1 MKAFRFAV
9 VMCVFIAPLLLSA
22 QTTRL
27 RLASVLP
34 ANSLW
39 DRSLKEM
46 ASEWQKVTGGRI
58 RAQVRTASGDE
69 ATLIRRMRMNNP
81 QIAALSPLGLQEID
95 ESFSVFGVPFLFASD
110 EEAIHVL
117 EALTPQLRD
126 ALARRDLVLI
136 NWGHGGWA
144 HIFSAEPIQ
153 TVADLRQAK
162 LFTSAGDD
170 DAVQWY
176 KENGFEPVP
185 LALTDVLMGL
195 NTGLINA
202 YPSSPYAALAYQ
214 WYRQTSHML
223 DVPLAPLF
231 GATGIAERAWSRVS
245 QTDRDAILKTAK
257 AAQDRLFAAVP
268 EQDREAVSEMERR
281 GLTVSAVDEAM
292 ARSFRNEADGLM
304 ATWRGSMVPAEIFD
318 AAAVAIREF
327 RAR

>member
-9 VMCVFIAPLLLSA
+9 MMCVFVVPLLLSA

-34 ANSLW
+34 VNSVW

-69 ATLIRRMRMNNP
+69 ATLVRRMRMNNP
-81 QIAALSPLGLQEID
+81 QVAALSPLGLQEID
-95 ESFSVFGVPFLFASD
+95 ESFSVFGIPFLFASD
-110 EEAIHVL
+110 EEALHVL
-117 EALTPQLRD
+117 EALTPELRQ
-126 ALARRDLVLI
+126 ALARRNLVLI

-144 HIFSAEPIQ
+144 NIFSAEPIE
-153 TVADLRQAK
+153 TLADLRKAK
-162 LFTSAGDD
+162 LFTSSGDD
-170 DAVQWY
+170 DTVRWY
-176 KENGFEPVP
+176 KENGFQPVP

-231 GATGIAERAWSRVS
+231 GATVMTERAWSRVS

-257 AAQDRLFAAVP
+257 VAQDRLFSDVP

-292 ARSFRNEADGLM
+292 ASSFRNQAEGLM
-304 ATWRGSMVPAEIFD
+304 ASWRGDMVPTEIYD
-318 AAAVAIREF
+318 AAATAIREF
-327 RAR
+327 RAQ

>member
-9 VMCVFIAPLLLSA
+9 VMCVLVVPLLLSA

-34 ANSLW
+34 VNSVW

-69 ATLIRRMRMNNP
+69 ATLVRRMRMNNP
-81 QIAALSPLGLQEID
+81 QVAALSPLGLVELD
-95 ESFSVFGVPFLFASD
+95 ESFSVFGIPFLFASD
-110 EEAIHVL
+110 EEALHVL
-117 EALTPQLRD
+117 EALTPELRE
-126 ALARRDLVLI
+126 ALARRNLVLI

-144 HIFSAEPIQ
+144 HIFSAEPIE
-153 TVADLRQAK
+153 TLADLRQAK
-162 LFTSAGDD
+162 MFTSSGDD
-170 DAVQWY
+170 DAVRWY
-176 KENGFEPVP
+176 KENGFQPVP

-231 GATGIAERAWSRVS
+231 GATVMTERAWSRVS

-257 AAQDRLFAAVP
+257 VAQDRLFSDVP

-292 ARSFRNEADGLM
+292 ASSFRNQAEGLT
-304 ATWRGSMVPAEIFD
+304 ASWRGGMVPNEIYD
-318 AAAVAIREF
+318 AAAAAIREF
-327 RAR
+327 RAQ

>member
-9 VMCVFIAPLLLSA
+9 VMCVLVVPLLLSA

-27 RLASVLP
+27 RLARVLP
-34 ANSLW
+34 VNSVW

-69 ATLIRRMRMNNP
+69 ATLVRRMRMNNP
-81 QIAALSPLGLQEID
+81 QVAALSPLGLVELD
-95 ESFSVFGVPFLFASD
+95 ESFSVFGIPFLFASD
-110 EEAIHVL
+110 EEALHVL
-117 EALTPQLRD
+117 EALTPELRE
-126 ALARRDLVLI
+126 ALARRNLVLI

-144 HIFSAEPIQ
+144 HIFSAEPIE
-153 TVADLRQAK
+153 TLADLRRAK
-162 LFTSAGDD
+162 LFTSSGDD
-170 DAVQWY
+170 DAVRWY
-176 KENGFEPVP
+176 KENGFQPVP

-231 GATGIAERAWSRVS
+231 GATVMTERAWSRVN

-257 AAQDRLFAAVP
+257 VAQDRLFSDVP

-292 ARSFRNEADGLM
+292 ASSFRNQAEGLT
-304 ATWRGSMVPAEIFD
+304 ASWRGGMVPNEIYD
-318 AAAVAIREF
+318 AAAAAIREF
-327 RAR
+327 RAQ

>member
-1 MKAFRFAV
+1 M
-9 VMCVFIAPLLLSA
+9 
-22 QTTRL
+22 
-27 RLASVLP
+27 
-34 ANSLW
+34 
-39 DRSLKEM
+39 
-46 ASEWQKVTGGRI
+46 
-58 RAQVRTASGDE
+58 
-69 ATLIRRMRMNNP
+69 
-81 QIAALSPLGLQEID
+81 
-95 ESFSVFGVPFLFASD
+95 
-110 EEAIHVL
+110 L

-231 GATGIAERAWSRVS
+231 GATVIAERAWSRVS

-268 EQDREAVSEMERR
+268 EQAREAVS
-281 GLTVSAVDEAM
+281 
-292 ARSFRNEADGLM
+292 
-304 ATWRGSMVPAEIFD
+304 
-318 AAAVAIREF
+318 
-327 RAR
+327 